1 MLIKFLAIIA
11 PIVKISVL
19 HTAPLA
25 ANGLRFTKNAV
36 VTGAGYKVPARI
48 SLDPRT
54 VVLPGTTTGQSY
66 YDDNALPSPLT
77 AQQRST
83 AVNQ

>member
-54 VVLPGTTTGQSY
+54 VVLPGTTPG
-66 YDDNALPSPLT
+66 NGIALPSPLT